1 MSTPRSR
8 LLRSR
13 AHAFCNAFLQ
23 STPPAQILDQFFRA
37 TPKITE
43 HGPAWANDRLPFLG
57 KTFVGRRQQQQAS
70 LLQTCDDYFTLLGE
84 TLVFEP
90 SEGTFPA
97 EEGFIVDAS
106 TRLAADDDN
115 DDGGAVSVVAKA
127 SFKSVK
133 TGKGWEE
140 QFIYR
145 LSGFDAEG
153 RIGHWEI
160 WADPLSAWAAVGGE
174 Q

>member
-1 MSTPRSR
+1 MSDARAQ

-13 AHAFCNAFLQ
+13 AHAFCNAFLE
-23 STPPAQILDQFFRA
+23 STPPTQILDRFFRA
-37 TPKITE
+37 SPKITE
-43 HGPAWANDRLPFLG
+43 HGPGWANDRLPFLG
-57 KTFVGRRQQQQAS
+57 KTFVGRRQQHQTS
-70 LLQTCDDYFTLLGE
+70 SQTCDDYFTLLGE

-90 SEGTFPA
+90 NKDTFPS

-106 TRLAADDDN
+106 TQLDADDD
-115 DDGGAVSVVAKA
+115 DGGGAVSVVANA
-127 SFKSVK
+127 SFKSIK
-133 TGKGWEE
+133 TGKSWEE

-145 LSGFDAEG
+145 LGGFDREG

-160 WADPLSAWAAVGGE
+160 WADPLSAWVAVKGE